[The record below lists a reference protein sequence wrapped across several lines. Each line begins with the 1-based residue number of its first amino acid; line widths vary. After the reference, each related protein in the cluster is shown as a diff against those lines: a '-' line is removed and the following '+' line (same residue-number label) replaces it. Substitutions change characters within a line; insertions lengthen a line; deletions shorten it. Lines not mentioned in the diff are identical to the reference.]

1 MSVLAPESR
10 EAQLRQIE
18 LLVTRRLDGLL
29 HGDHQGL
36 LPAAGSEPSDA
47 RTYRIGDDV
56 RHIDWNL
63 TARTT
68 IPHVRDTTAERELE
82 AWLVVDRSASM
93 DFGTA
98 RSEKRDLAHAA
109 AAAFTFMNGRAG
121 NRVGAVVARP
131 GGIRIVPPR
140 TGRAAAMAVVHG
152 LSVDE
157 VRATPDEPA
166 PSLASAL
173 TVADRLARRRGLIV
187 VISDFLDAGEWRGD
201 VDRLARRHHVIG
213 VEVRDPREDDLAPV
227 GLLTLV
233 DPETGRRLEVNTN
246 SAKLRARFARAAADR
261 RAATGKALRGAGARH
276 LVLSTDRDW
285 LLDIVRAVV
294 AWRRRQ

>member
-1 MSVLAPESR
+1 VTVLAPESR
-10 EAQLRQIE
+10 EAQLRQLE

-36 LPAAGSEPSDA
+36 VPAAGSEPSDA
-47 RTYRIGDDV
+47 RLYRIGDDV

-68 IPHVRDTTAERELE
+68 LPHVRDTTAERELE

-121 NRVGAVVARP
+121 NRVGAVIARP
-131 GGIRIVPPR
+131 GGMRIVPAR
-140 TGRAAAMAVVHG
+140 TGRAASLAVVHG
-152 LSVDE
+152 LAADE
-157 VRATPDEPA
+157 ARGTPEAAA
-166 PSLASAL
+166 PPLAAAL
-173 TVADRLARRRGLIV
+173 TAADRLARRRGMVV
-187 VISDFLDAGEWRGD
+187 VISDFLDGSDWSKGMGA
-201 VDRLARRHHVIG
+201 LARRHHVIA
-213 VEVRDPREDDLAPV
+213 VEVRDPREDYLAPV

-246 SAKLRARFARAAADR
+246 SARLRAKFVRAAAER
-261 RAATGKALRGAGARH
+261 RAATAKAVRRAGARH

-294 AWRRRQ
+294 SWRRRQ

>member
-1 MSVLAPESR
+1 VTVLSPETR
-10 EAQLRQIE
+10 EEQLRQLE
-18 LLVTRRLDGLL
+18 LLVTRRLDGLI

-36 LPAAGSEPSDA
+36 VPAAGSEPGDA
-47 RTYRIGDDV
+47 RAYRIGDDV

-68 IPHVRDTTAERELE
+68 VPHVRDTTAERELE
-82 AWLVVDRSASM
+82 AWLVIDRSASM

-121 NRVGAVVARP
+121 NRVGAVIA
-131 GGIRIVPPR
+131 GASGLGLVPAR
-140 TGRAAAMAVVHG
+140 TGRAASLAVVHG
-152 LSVDE
+152 LAVD
-157 VRATPDEPA
+157 VTRAEPGA
-166 PSLASAL
+166 AVPTLADAL
-173 TVADRLARRRGLIV
+173 VAADRLALRRGMVV
-187 VISDFLDAGEWRGD
+187 VISDFLDGSPWARR
-201 VDRLARRHHVIG
+201 VDALARRHHVIG
-213 VEVRDPREDDLAPV
+213 VEVRDPREDDLPPV

-246 SAKLRARFARAAADR
+246 SPKLRARFAKAAAER
-261 RAATGKALRGAGARH
+261 RSDTGTALRRAGARH